1 MSGRQF
7 EKSPLM
13 AGFRYYRVSLRTP
26 NSWNWRLK
34 FLKVSGCNAEYT
46 RFRKILAGEEVRSAL
61 HGRARSGN
69 RELLRHDETQLV
81 RSFSPPSY
89 GWTPRL
95 SQRAKRNLWYSQRTG
110 GKLATKTK
118 GHRPKIDNES
128 LQFLPVPT
136 PWPDANARLLGVGAG
151 LPVQPLDRLASFSAG
166 QFERFTLEWADG
178 WLAHSL
184 PDVDQVQQTQGREL
198 HAGGLPIIVVE
209 ARHMRVSLS
218 TMRNKTD
225 RNDTRGIAQMMRL
238 GWFRAVHVK
247 NIEMQKMRT
256 LLTNRKLLKRK
267 LVDIENHV
275 RGALRTYGLLVGA
288 VGRGQYEARV
298 RELIERTDIVF
309 STMIET
315 MLAVCRAIF
324 DGYAKLH
331 RVLLQV
337 VQHDQICRRLMTV
350 PGVGPVA
357 SLSFKVGV
365 DDPLRFTR
373 SRTVGAH
380 FGLTPR
386 RHQSGTSID
395 YEGRISKQG
404 DVSVRE
410 ALCEAAASLLL
421 RVRKCCIAC
430 LGPSDRQTI
439 EHVVRDRS
447 CRTQARRHPASHVDR
462 RKRLQVGFGAKVTQ
476 RLKLKPAQ

>member
-1 MSGRQF
+1 VEAS
-7 EKSPLM
+7 
-13 AGFRYYRVSLRTP
+13 SL
-26 NSWNWRLK
+26 
-34 FLKVSGCNAEYT
+34 G
-46 RFRKILAGEEVRSAL
+46 
-61 HGRARSGN
+61 
-69 RELLRHDETQLV
+69 
-81 RSFSPPSY
+81 
-89 GWTPRL
+89 
-95 SQRAKRNLWYSQRTG
+95 LWLY
-110 GKLATKTK
+110 
-118 GHRPKIDNES
+118 
-128 LQFLPVPT
+128 
-136 PWPDANARLLGVGAG
+136 
-151 LPVQPLDRLASFSAG
+151 
-166 QFERFTLEWADG
+166 
-178 WLAHSL
+178 
-184 PDVDQVQQTQGREL
+184 REL

-218 TMRNKTD
+218 SMRNKTD
-225 RNDTRGIAQMMRL
+225 RNDARGIAQMMRL

-247 NIEMQKMRT
+247 DTEMQKMRT

-267 LVDIENHV
+267 LVDIENHI
-275 RGALRTYGLLVGA
+275 RGALRTYGLFVGA
-288 VGRGQYEARV
+288 VGRGQYETRV

-315 MLAVCRAIF
+315 MLDVRRAIF

-337 VQHDQICRRLMTV
+337 VQHDPICRRLMTV

-365 DDPLRFTR
+365 DNPQRFTR

-404 DVSVRE
+404 DVAVRE

-421 RVRKCCIAC
+421 RVRKWSALRAWGLRIAKRSSMLC
-430 LGPSDRQTI
+430 AIVAVARKLAGILHRMWIDGSDF
-439 EHVVRDRS
+439 
-447 CRTQARRHPASHVDR
+447 
-462 RKRLQVGFGAKVTQ
+462 KVGFGAKVTQ

>member
-1 MSGRQF
+1 MEHYVGLDVGLEETNLCIVDSEAKTVR
-7 EKSPLM
+7 E
-13 AGFRYYRVSLRTP
+13 V
-26 NSWNWRLK
+26 
-34 FLKVSGCNAEYT
+34 KVSTEPAA
-46 RFRKILAGEEVRSAL
+46 IRSAL
-61 HGRARSGN
+61 EGFADRLSRIGVEASSLGLWLY
-69 RELLRHDETQLV
+69 RELQAE
-81 RSFSPPSY
+81 
-89 GWTPRL
+89 
-95 SQRAKRNLWYSQRTG
+95 
-110 GKLATKTK
+110 
-118 GHRPKIDNES
+118 
-128 LQFLPVPT
+128 
-136 PWPDANARLLGVGAG
+136 
-151 LPVQPLDRLASFSAG
+151 
-166 QFERFTLEWADG
+166 
-178 WLAHSL
+178 
-184 PDVDQVQQTQGREL
+184 
-198 HAGGLPIIVVE
+198 GLPIIVVE

-225 RNDTRGIAQMMRL
+225 RNDARGIAQMMRL

-247 NIEMQKMRT
+247 NVEMQKMRT

-267 LVDIENHV
+267 LVDIENHI

-288 VGRGQYEARV
+288 VSRGQYEARV

-315 MLAVCRAIF
+315 MLDVRRAIF

-357 SLSFKVGV
+357 ALSFKVGV

-386 RHQSGTSID
+386 RHQSGTEID
-395 YEGRISKQG
+395 YEGRITKQG

-421 RVRKCCIAC
+421 RVRKWSALRAWGLRVAKRSSMLCAIVAVARK
-430 LGPSDRQTI
+430 LAGILHRMWIDGSDF
-439 EHVVRDRS
+439 
-447 CRTQARRHPASHVDR
+447 
-462 RKRLQVGFGAKVTQ
+462 KVGFGAKVTQ